1 MEGTGLDSGDSQ
13 CSVRQPWRMKA
24 ARFSAARLA
33 FSFSWPVASARSDVA
48 GWQPC
53 ISKEEVRT
61 AGTSPAAR
69 ETRISLWIP
78 GRLLSYLFSSQN
90 PERQQPGTGA
100 ASTMGSFLS
109 RPSGNSI
116 WGSRRY
122 YLGPHEV
129 PNLKDLA
136 TFYNVSAESI
146 ARRNDLLNLPSYQG
160 KQYVNIPYRDDA
172 EEKADKPMDN
182 WTMQVLFSSLSRP
195 APYQCC
201 LRIFSLCS
209 QGLGFSSRMP
219 SSTKTH

>member
-1 MEGTGLDSGDSQ
+1 
-13 CSVRQPWRMKA
+13 
-24 ARFSAARLA
+24 
-33 FSFSWPVASARSDVA
+33 
-48 GWQPC
+48 
-53 ISKEEVRT
+53 
-61 AGTSPAAR
+61 
-69 ETRISLWIP
+69 
-78 GRLLSYLFSSQN
+78 
-90 PERQQPGTGA
+90 
-100 ASTMGSFLS
+100 MGSFLS

-219 SSTKTH
+219 SSTKKH

>member
-53 ISKEEVRT
+53 ISKEEVHATR
-61 AGTSPAAR
+61 R
-69 ETRISLWIP
+69 DRISLGFP
-78 GRLLSYLFSSQN
+78 VGYLLSSQN

-219 SSTKTH
+219 SSTKTP

>member
-1 MEGTGLDSGDSQ
+1 MLRATTLEDEGSAFLRGTPGLLLFMARSL
-13 CSVRQPWRMKA
+13 RPIRRRRMATMHFKKEVCA
-24 ARFSAARLA
+24 ARTA
-33 FSFSWPVASARSDVA
+33 
-48 GWQPC
+48 QPR
-53 ISKEEVRT
+53 ETR
-61 AGTSPAAR
+61 G
-69 ETRISLWIP
+69 ETRISLRIP
-78 GRLLSYLFSSQN
+78 GSPRATCSSQN

-201 LRIFSLCS
+201 LRIFSPCS